1 MLSEGGKK
9 ITAGFTVADG
19 EVCPAISAADIKW
32 YKTLR
37 LGGKQ
42 SRTSSIPQID
52 FMAEAISYWTCHIKW
67 DLKKEPQ
74 SILCLDMLWLPA
86 SHPFTQMS
94 CAFIT
99 SHSLWKHLLMGGPCR
114 ELNPWSLPPLTPD
127 SIRRGTLSTGPHTL
141 CVRVCVC
148 TVVVGGK
155 AGINLLIVPSWAA
168 SFHYR
173 ISDPTSWYWKQTHAW
188 LWWLLQSNPWLWQRC
203 AEAQTQGCR
212 FVCPPDTHN
221 TQHTQWRE
229 DASEVSNHPSV
240 MCLHFH
246 ARAKR
251 EKNC

>member
-1 MLSEGGKK
+1 
-9 ITAGFTVADG
+9 
-19 EVCPAISAADIKW
+19 
-32 YKTLR
+32 
-37 LGGKQ
+37 
-42 SRTSSIPQID
+42 
-52 FMAEAISYWTCHIKW
+52 MAEAISYWTCHIKW

-155 AGINLLIVPSWAA
+155 AEINLLIVPSWAA

-221 TQHTQWRE
+221 THSDGRMQAKCQTIPLSCVFIFTPGQRGKKTVRFRSRVTASTTNRKQTHTRQ
-229 DASEVSNHPSV
+229 DS
-240 MCLHFH
+240 
-246 ARAKR
+246 
-251 EKNC
+251 